1 MAARAH
7 PPDRRKT
14 SPHEF
19 PYNRQHDPPAP
30 VLPLRVGAPGADPV
44 VAAPALVDSGAD
56 LTVLPEELVR
66 MLRLPQ
72 IGEVTVRGVEGV
84 ARRVPVY
91 AAEVEVVGGI
101 RRIVEVVGIRANALL
116 GRDVLNGMVITLDGP
131 QQVLRVEG
139 G

>member
-1 MAARAH
+1 MG
-7 PPDRRKT
+7 T
-14 SPHEF
+14 
-19 PYNRQHDPPAP
+19 
-30 VLPLRVGAPGADPV
+30 PGADPV

-72 IGEVTVRGVEGV
+72 IGEGTVRGVESV

-91 AAEVEVVGGI
+91 AVEVEVVGGI
-101 RRIVEVVGIRANALL
+101 RRIVEVVGIRVNALL